1 MNTSELNSVLS
12 QEISKLRNGRAKPE
26 RVNAI
31 TRAASQI
38 IAAARL
44 ELSYMR
50 LVGVNQGFFSPFFG
64 KHRTLQAPKKKQLR
78 VIEGKR
84 AA

>member
-1 MNTSELNSVLS
+1 MLS

-44 ELSYMR
+44 ELAYMR
-50 LVGVNQGFFSPFFG
+50 LVGIPNHITSPFFG
-64 KHRTLQAPKKKQLR
+64 NHRVLPAPKKSLR
-78 VIEGKR
+78 VIEGKK

>member
-1 MNTSELNSVLS
+1 MNTRELNQVLS
-12 QEISKLRNGRAKPE
+12 AEISKLRTGRAKPE

-31 TRAASQI
+31 TRAAGQI

-44 ELSYMR
+44 ELAYVKM
-50 LVGVNQGFFSPFFG
+50 VGINAALPFFSHHG
-64 KHRTLQAPKKKQLR
+64 KPKVLPAPKKLR
-78 VIEGKR
+78 VVEGKK